1 MRLTGDHLRY
11 EHGQQRVDLVEL
23 AHLTVKQLAG
33 VAVVSFLAFERHGV
47 DSEKIT
53 RPAGIIASLP
63 QYCLREFPANAA
75 VLKDPG

>member
-1 MRLTGDHLRY
+1 MNMVNSASTWSSLRIS
-11 EHGQQRVDLVEL
+11 RSSSLP
-23 AHLTVKQLAG
+23 G

-75 VLKDPG
+75 VL

>member
-1 MRLTGDHLRY
+1 MRRTGDHLRY

-33 VAVVSFLAFERHGV
+33 GAVLAFERHGV
-47 DSEKIT
+47 GAEKIT
-53 RPAGIIASLP
+53 RPAGIIASLS
-63 QYCLREFPANAA
+63 QYCLRESPPNAA